1 MKLNKI
7 HMKNRDIN
15 NDHVNDNND
24 RKGFNKQLQKN
35 ATLIFEN
42 VTKQSRSKIQLE
54 KLTFSLSCYNHYM
67 RLLLLLLLFEICLIN
82 SIC

>member
-1 MKLNKI
+1 MELNKI

-42 VTKQSRSKIQLE
+42 VTKQSRFKNPAREINVFPFLLQ
-54 KLTFSLSCYNHYM
+54 SLYA
-67 RLLLLLLLFEICLIN
+67 II
-82 SIC
+82 IIIII

>member
-42 VTKQSRSKIQLE
+42 VTKQSRFKNPAREINVFPFLLQ
-54 KLTFSLSCYNHYM
+54 SLYAIIIIIIIWN
-67 RLLLLLLLFEICLIN
+67 LFN
-82 SIC
+82 

>member
-42 VTKQSRSKIQLE
+42 VT
-54 KLTFSLSCYNHYM
+54 
-67 RLLLLLLLFEICLIN
+67 
-82 SIC
+82 

>member
-1 MKLNKI
+1 MELNKI

-42 VTKQSRSKIQLE
+42 VTKQSRFKNPAREINVFPFLLQ
-54 KLTFSLSCYNHYM
+54 SLYAIIIIIIIWN
-67 RLLLLLLLFEICLIN
+67 LFN
-82 SIC
+82 

>member
-35 ATLIFEN
+35 ATLIFVN
-42 VTKQSRSKIQLE
+42 VTEQSRFKNPAREINVFPFLLQ
-54 KLTFSLSCYNHYM
+54 SLYA
-67 RLLLLLLLFEICLIN
+67 II
-82 SIC
+82 III

>member
-42 VTKQSRSKIQLE
+42 VTKQSRFKNPAREINVFPFLLQ
-54 KLTFSLSCYNHYM
+54 SLYAIIIIIIWN
-67 RLLLLLLLFEICLIN
+67 LFN
-82 SIC
+82 

>member
-15 NDHVNDNND
+15 SDHVNDNND

-42 VTKQSRSKIQLE
+42 VTKQSRFKNPAREINVFPFLLQ
-54 KLTFSLSCYNHYM
+54 SLYA
-67 RLLLLLLLFEICLIN
+67 II
-82 SIC
+82 II

>member
-42 VTKQSRSKIQLE
+42 VTKQSRFKNPAREINVFPFLLQ
-54 KLTFSLSCYNHYM
+54 SLYA
-67 RLLLLLLLFEICLIN
+67 II
-82 SIC
+82 IIIII

>member
-42 VTKQSRSKIQLE
+42 VTKQSRFKNPAREINVFPFLLQ
-54 KLTFSLSCYNHYM
+54 SLYA
-67 RLLLLLLLFEICLIN
+67 II
-82 SIC
+82 IIIIII

>member
-24 RKGFNKQLQKN
+24 RKGFNKRLQKN

-42 VTKQSRSKIQLE
+42 VTKQSRFKNPAREINVFPFLLQ
-54 KLTFSLSCYNHYM
+54 SLYAIIIIIIWN
-67 RLLLLLLLFEICLIN
+67 LFN
-82 SIC
+82 

>member
-42 VTKQSRSKIQLE
+42 VTKQSRFKNPAREINVFPFLLQ
-54 KLTFSLSCYNHYM
+54 SLYA
-67 RLLLLLLLFEICLIN
+67 II
-82 SIC
+82 IIII

>member
-42 VTKQSRSKIQLE
+42 VTKQSRFKNPAREINVFPFLLQ
-54 KLTFSLSCYNHYM
+54 SLYAIIIIIIIIWN
-67 RLLLLLLLFEICLIN
+67 LFN
-82 SIC
+82 

>member
-1 MKLNKI
+1 MKLNKT

-24 RKGFNKQLQKN
+24 RKGFKKQLQKN

-42 VTKQSRSKIQLE
+42 VTKQSRFKNPAREINVFPFLLQ
-54 KLTFSLSCYNHYM
+54 SLYA
-67 RLLLLLLLFEICLIN
+67 II
-82 SIC
+82 IIIII

>member
-35 ATLIFEN
+35 ATRIFEN
-42 VTKQSRSKIQLE
+42 VTKQSRFKNPAREINVFPFLLQ
-54 KLTFSLSCYNHYM
+54 SLYAIIIIIIIWN
-67 RLLLLLLLFEICLIN
+67 FFN
-82 SIC
+82 

>member
-7 HMKNRDIN
+7 HMKSRDIN

-42 VTKQSRSKIQLE
+42 VTKQSRFKNPAREINVSPFLLQ
-54 KLTFSLSCYNHYM
+54 SLYA
-67 RLLLLLLLFEICLIN
+67 II
-82 SIC
+82 IIIIII

>member
-42 VTKQSRSKIQLE
+42 VTKQSRFKNPAREVNVFPFLLQ
-54 KLTFSLSCYNHYM
+54 SLYAIIIIIIIWN
-67 RLLLLLLLFEICLIN
+67 LFN
-82 SIC
+82 

>member
-42 VTKQSRSKIQLE
+42 VTKQSRFKNPAREINVFPFLLQ
-54 KLTFSLSCYNHYM
+54 SLCA
-67 RLLLLLLLFEICLIN
+67 II
-82 SIC
+82 IIIIII